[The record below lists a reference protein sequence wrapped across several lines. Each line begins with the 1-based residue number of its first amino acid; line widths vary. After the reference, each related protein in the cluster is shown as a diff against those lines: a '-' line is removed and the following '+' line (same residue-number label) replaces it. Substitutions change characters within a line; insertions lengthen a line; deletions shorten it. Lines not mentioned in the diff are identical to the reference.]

1 MYHGSRVPILH
12 PFGMQSHEQMQVVQ
26 TLLLDT
32 PRHITLI
39 NNGGSEAGVRLLVI
53 VRVAEVYSY
62 GIPVHK
68 LVVKMETVSVN
79 KFRENLKKLVEQSVS
94 RHEPLRVSRRSGQ
107 DFVVISA
114 EDWER
119 EQETLYVLQNSSLM
133 RQLAESVKTHTE
145 RKGYTP
151 TKEQMDEI
159 TGI

>member
-1 MYHGSRVPILH
+1 MSRITHNLGGGSRI
-12 PFGMQSHEQMQVVQ
+12 
-26 TLLLDT
+26 T
-32 PRHITLI
+32 PI
-39 NNGGSEAGVRLLVI
+39 NNGASKAGVRLLVI
-53 VRVAEVYSY
+53 VRAARVYLY
-62 GIPVHK
+62 GIPVHT
-68 LVVKMETVSVN
+68 LVVAMETVSVN
-79 KFRENLKKLVEQSVS
+79 QFRDNLKNLVEQSIS

-107 DFVVISA
+107 DFVVMSA

-133 RQLAESVKTHTE
+133 RQLAESVKTHSE